1 MKKALRLA
9 AIVVFVGPLAAG
21 CVANTYAERLAA
33 LEGASAEDVKA
44 AFGEP
49 TRIDAT
55 SDGRALWSYYKTSAR
70 AFSNDYG
77 VPGFAGDASRSET
90 SQRSAV
96 FICVTAFRFNA
107 EGVVEAVDFDGEDC

>member
-9 AIVVFVGPLAAG
+9 AAVAGALAAG
-21 CVANTYAERLAA
+21 CASTPYADSLAA
-33 LEGASAEDVKA
+33 LEGAGAEDVKA

-55 SDGRALWSYYKTSAR
+55 SDGRALWTYYKTSAR

-77 VPGFAGDASRSET
+77 VPGFAGDAARRET
-90 SQRSAV
+90 TQRSAI

>member
-1 MKKALRLA
+1 MKRALRLA
-9 AIVVFVGPLAAG
+9 AAVVGLLAAG
-21 CVANTYAERLAA
+21 CASTPYENRLAA
-33 LEGASAEDVKA
+33 LEGAGTEDVKA

-49 TRIDAT
+49 TRIDTA
-55 SDGRALWSYYKTSAR
+55 SDGRALWTYYKTSAR

-90 SQRSAV
+90 TQRSAV

-107 EGVVEAVDFDGEDC
+107 EGVVEAVDFDGKDC